1 MHPWTEVVA
10 AYDESL
16 EDLEAARS
24 AYRLACKEILGRSQ
38 AAIDLEAT
46 RERGRPDI
54 EVGMWA
60 EQDDGG
66 VNIEA
71 ILPMRDAGGVLKTT
85 IYVRRSRTEGRPSGS
100 FEVGT
105 RFDDD
110 SRYRAWLASVSAMR
124 RIQAKLVEPALI
136 DVTSSLDELT
146 DTVRSRVGDG
156 LEDLML
162 RASESVPLRE
172 CLSALRLCEVRLRTE
187 SFAGAKL
194 ANGWQS
200 TTYLQWNSA
209 GGLGLWVCPQ
219 LDRRRIVYVHHANRA
234 FPDADRAKLAAAVSA
249 GEAFT
254 YGGFPAHVLI
264 DTDDLPGMD
273 DKAIADRCFKVFC
286 AFRDIR
292 EGKAVS

>member
-10 AYDESL
+10 AYDESV

-24 AYRLACKEILGRSQ
+24 AYRLACKEILGRSR

-46 RERGRPDI
+46 RERGHPDV

-66 VNIEA
+66 VNVEA
-71 ILPMRDAGGVLKTT
+71 ALPMRDAGGMLKTT
-85 IYVRRSRTEGRPSGS
+85 IYVRRSRTEWRSSGS
-100 FEVGT
+100 FEVGA

-110 SRYRAWLASVSAMR
+110 SRYRAWLNSVSAMR
-124 RIQAKLVEPALI
+124 QTQAKLVEPALI
-136 DVTSSLDELT
+136 DVTSSLDELV
-146 DTVRSRVGDG
+146 DAVRSRVGDG

-162 RASESVPLRE
+162 RASESAALGQ
-172 CLSALRLCEVRLRTE
+172 CLSALRLCGERLQKG

-200 TTYLQWNSA
+200 TTYLQWTSA
-209 GGLGLWVCPQ
+209 GGLGLWICPQ
-219 LDRRRIVYVHHANRA
+219 LDRRRIVYVHHPTRA
-234 FPDADRAKLAAAVSA
+234 FSDTDRAKLAAAVSA
-249 GEAFT
+249 GEAFN
-254 YGGFPAHVLI
+254 YGGYPARVLI

-273 DKAIADRCFKVFC
+273 DEGIADRCFKVFC

-292 EGKAVS
+292 EGKTVP